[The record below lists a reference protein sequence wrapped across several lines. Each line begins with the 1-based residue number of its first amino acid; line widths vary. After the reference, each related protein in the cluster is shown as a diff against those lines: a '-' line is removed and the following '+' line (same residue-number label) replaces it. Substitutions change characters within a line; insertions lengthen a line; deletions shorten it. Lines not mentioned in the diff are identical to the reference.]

1 MDNLANTQDSRI
13 AQYTFGKSIAQFGV
27 SVFACND
34 ARKGKKVFG
43 NDPDPVKEYVLDSQN
58 DLVKAHIAANP
69 KEWIFTKFAGILL
82 LIPGFITDFCGV
94 FLLIKSLRY
103 LIWDFV
109 PDKTK
114 NYFYDDQRKSKD
126 KEIIEVDYKDLDD
139 K

>member
-1 MDNLANTQDSRI
+1 MNIKIVIFLPILELITFILCGDLLGFFPVIFFILLSGLTGFYLLRSGMNPKKI
-13 AQYTFGKSIAQFGV
+13 A
-27 SVFACND
+27 
-34 ARKGKKVFG
+34 
-43 NDPDPVKEYVLDSQN
+43 E
-58 DLVKAHIAANP
+58 NP

>member
-1 MDNLANTQDSRI
+1 MNIKIVLVLPILELI
-13 AQYTFGKSIAQFGV
+13 AFILFGDLLGFFPVIFFILLSGLIGFYLLRSGMNPKKIA
-27 SVFACND
+27 
-34 ARKGKKVFG
+34 
-43 NDPDPVKEYVLDSQN
+43 E
-58 DLVKAHIAANP
+58 NP

-103 LIWDFV
+103 LIWNYV

-114 NYFYDDQRKSKD
+114 NYFYDDERKTKE

>member
-1 MDNLANTQDSRI
+1 MVLFSNL
-13 AQYTFGKSIAQFGV
+13 YFHVFFGRAIITEACLPVGSILWQF
-27 SVFACND
+27 
-34 ARKGKKVFG
+34 
-43 NDPDPVKEYVLDSQN
+43 
-58 DLVKAHIAANP
+58 I
-69 KEWIFTKFAGILL
+69 
-82 LIPGFITDFCGV
+82 